1 MPCPSRLPP
10 LFRPPA
16 EAKDGPPRNLPIL
29 GKKRPFLPNL
39 GKILFPALLALFLA
53 APLPAAGGDAMFS
66 PDKRLRVT
74 GLSPED
80 NFTLARSLAETA
92 AAVEDALALPY
103 PASVGGPI
111 QLFVQPPDAPD
122 SAPTALQSWQN
133 GRFHQR
139 LLLPHPLRLDPE
151 DLRET
156 LVSLLLSRYAAA
168 RLPKDRRTGV
178 PPAVPDWLSSG
189 LAQNVHPDL
198 RVRNAE
204 WLRTEIGTTPPPTL
218 AETVRALSLP
228 SGRWRRKAYAAA
240 AVRFLFPDRDAPL
253 WTALLDRLAAGA
265 PLTPEWLRANCP
277 ALAGGK
283 VEARWQ
289 DFLRARAETAS
300 IVPGTASADLDTE
313 ERLLSLLTFSPA
325 RLVPDLPPG
334 FPSEMYAADLV
345 DHRAAPCTPSIA
357 NQLAMQLR
365 VLAASASPEL
375 QPVLAAYLRY
385 FEALRVPPAPPA
397 RWWRRQTPAQRNAPK
412 DDETWRITL
421 SQLWRQADS
430 LHRDYL
436 RAAAARTR
444 YVDLFDRATA
454 SASPLVNPLPP
465 DAPRTPIQ
473 LYIDAFDR

>member
-1 MPCPSRLPP
+1 MY
-10 LFRPPA
+10 
-16 EAKDGPPRNLPIL
+16 
-29 GKKRPFLPNL
+29 
-39 GKILFPALLALFLA
+39 
-53 APLPAAGGDAMFS
+53 S

-92 AAVEDALALPY
+92 AAVEDALAIPY
-103 PASVGGPI
+103 PAGIGGPI
-111 QLFVQPPDAPD
+111 QLLVQPPDAPD
-122 SAPTALQSWQN
+122 TAPTPLQSWQN

-139 LLLPHPLRLDPE
+139 LLLPHPLRLDTE

-156 LVSLLLSRYAAA
+156 LVSLILARYAAA
-168 RLPKDRRTGV
+168 RLPKDHRTGA
-178 PPAVPDWLSSG
+178 PPAIPDWLSSG

-198 RVRNAE
+198 RARNAE

-218 AETVRALSLP
+218 AETVRTLALP

-240 AVRFLFPDRDAPL
+240 AVRFLFPGRDAAL

-265 PLTPEWLRANCP
+265 PVTPEWLRANCP
-277 ALAGGK
+277 ALAAGK

-289 DFLRARAETAS
+289 EFLRTRAETAS
-300 IVPGTASADLDTE
+300 IAPGTASADLDTE
-313 ERLLSLLTFSPA
+313 ERLLSLLTFAPA
-325 RLVPDLPPG
+325 NLVPAARTNG
-334 FPSEMYAADLV
+334 FPAEMYAPDLIERRS
-345 DHRAAPCTPSIA
+345 DPATPSIA

-385 FEALRVPPAPPA
+385 FEALRIPPAPPA
-397 RWWRRQTPAQRNAPK
+397 HWWSRKTPAQRNAPK

-454 SASPLVNPLPP
+454 AASPLVNPLPP

-473 LYIDAFDR
+473 RYLDTFDR